1 MCSLY
6 SYIMKNISIESN
18 DLVDPSR
25 FIRGY
30 KVMVQLDNG
39 ETNRY
44 DVVTRH
50 PAENLEDLNRDEG
63 DAVSIIARSADG
75 ERMLIIKEYR
85 PPVNGY
91 VWAFP
96 AGLIDADDSS
106 FEQAAARE
114 LKEETGYDVVRV
126 DDILRATYTSPGMT
140 NETVAFVYMTV
151 DDAQTDVHQYLE
163 DSEDITVCWVNR
175 AQARAVLEGAD
186 SIDQRMSLVLHEFIR
201 EKK

>member
-1 MCSLY
+1 
-6 SYIMKNISIESN
+6 MKNISIESN

-25 FIRGY
+25 FIHGY

-91 VWAFP
+91 VGFPCWA
-96 AGLIDADDSS
+96 
-106 FEQAAARE
+106 
-114 LKEETGYDVVRV
+114 Y
-126 DDILRATYTSPGMT
+126 
-140 NETVAFVYMTV
+140 
-151 DDAQTDVHQYLE
+151 
-163 DSEDITVCWVNR
+163 
-175 AQARAVLEGAD
+175 
-186 SIDQRMSLVLHEFIR
+186 
-201 EKK
+201 

>member
-25 FIRGY
+25 FIHGY

-96 AGLIDADDSS
+96 AGLIDADDLS

-126 DDILRATYTSPGMT
+126 DDVLRATCTSPGMT

-151 DDAQTDVHQYLE
+151 DDAQTDVHQHLE
-163 DSEDITVCWVNR
+163 DSEDITVRWVDR